1 MKKVFIQISLNSRQK
16 TVSTPIFNKNTGSG
30 PETLLKTS
38 LGMGVFIWILET
50 IMKNTYLVEHLRTVV
65 SEITP
70 LMKRLETAFENN
82 SRFLV
87 LPPIFQYVWSMQV
100 QLRVFI
106 G

>member
-1 MKKVFIQISLNSRQK
+1 M
-16 TVSTPIFNKNTGSG
+16 STPIFNKNTGSG

-38 LGMGVFIWILET
+38 LGIGVFIRILET
-50 IMKNTYLVEHLRTVV
+50 IMKNTYLVEHLQTAA

-87 LPPIFQYVWSMQV
+87 LPPIFQYV
-100 QLRVFI
+100 
-106 G
+106 